1 MERSNE
7 PKVHRCYFAGRRRV
21 DVRTCSKPEGEGD
34 AQNGVTIISGDKTKT
49 QSYCEI
55 VKLSEQIQHAY
66 ENKDDKLADRKNS

>member
-34 AQNGVTIISGDKTKT
+34 AQKVVTIISGDKTKT
-49 QSYCEI
+49 QNSEF
-55 VKLSEQIQHAY
+55 SEQIQHAY